1 MKIPFVTLSKEEKG
15 LFKGSNKGHG
25 IRLTPY
31 STKRHLTIG
40 RINTE
45 LTVITIDE
53 TSMAYVRV
61 NREHLENEIFLDEN
75 FSAILVERHVSESA
89 KRILDENLVTNA
101 KEIRRWKKAAKKQE
115 RFMGFISARPN
126 SKVKSSLNKGSKEMR
141 ELQKENERLK
151 RQINN
156 SSGIV
161 MEMMMTGILPM
172 IEPPPFT
179 MNAVTQ
185 MRYGC
190 DYLSYEWKGDVLHL
204 HWVEVNLERSGNYPT
219 LTPNEQQFRDAI
231 LSGNVVNHYHH
242 TWVDGEGEQRWGR

>member
-1 MKIPFVTLSKEEKG
+1 MYQV
-15 LFKGSNKGHG
+15 
-25 IRLTPY
+25 Y
-31 STKRHLTIG
+31 
-40 RINTE
+40 
-45 LTVITIDE
+45 
-53 TSMAYVRV
+53 
-61 NREHLENEIFLDEN
+61 
-75 FSAILVERHVSESA
+75 
-89 KRILDENLVTNA
+89 
-101 KEIRRWKKAAKKQE
+101 
-115 RFMGFISARPN
+115 
-126 SKVKSSLNKGSKEMR
+126 LNKKFYFFGSGRVGDIMTVGKNKEGKEKR
-141 ELQKENERLK
+141 RNQELQKENERLK

-172 IEPPPFT
+172 IEPPPFP

-219 LTPNEQQFRDAI
+219 LTSNEQQFRKAI

-242 TWVDGEGEQRWGR
+242 TWVDGEGEQRWNR

>member
-1 MKIPFVTLSKEEKG
+1 MKVPFVTLSKEEKG

-75 FSAILVERHVSESA
+75 YSAILVERHVSESA
-89 KRILDENLVTNA
+89 KRILDENLATNA

-126 SKVKSSLNKGSKEMR
+126 SKVRLSLIRGPKK
-141 ELQKENERLK
+141 
-151 RQINN
+151 
-156 SSGIV
+156 
-161 MEMMMTGILPM
+161 
-172 IEPPPFT
+172 
-179 MNAVTQ
+179 
-185 MRYGC
+185 
-190 DYLSYEWKGDVLHL
+190 
-204 HWVEVNLERSGNYPT
+204 
-219 LTPNEQQFRDAI
+219 
-231 LSGNVVNHYHH
+231 
-242 TWVDGEGEQRWGR
+242 